1 MLELDEAY
9 AVHFVKQVKPR
20 YALLLNVMRD
30 QLDRFGEIDTTAKLL
45 SHVAAATTGTVVLN
59 REDPRIAALAA
70 KAPAGTTVRYFGL
83 ADDLR
88 HYFPSD
94 DDMATTVSVEGVAGP
109 LPSARTPLSPR
120 SELRGASTGTAELP
134 ADVTLTAV
142 GDHKATFQILRDIR
156 KMVLSKMPRLPLG
169 DILDTSS
176 GRLKQIVV
184 DQVESMETTL
194 AHLLPEMPSNLLAPV
209 CVLVYLFTLDW
220 RMALLSLV
228 SIPVGMAFMM
238 AIMGSYGKDYQGAVE
253 TTQAMNETIVEYIG
267 GIEVI
272 KAFNQGK
279 NSYEKFSSRVRA
291 NAAYYYNWMKKC
303 QFGMALAYAIASP
316 EVELVGI
323 TTCFGNVRVEQS
335 AHNCL
340 AVLDL
345 LGRPEVPVYLG
356 ADRPLQ
362 ATEPYTPPAS
372 TALIHGKN
380 GIGGASVPASPYE
393 PVGATSA
400 DGNAAVDY
408 LIDAARTYGPDLV
421 YVAAGPLSNLA
432 LALERDAA
440 AMMSIGRVVV
450 MGGALTV
457 PGNVSAGAE
466 ANMASDPEAA
476 DAVLRSGR
484 KLTMVGLD
492 VTHRVVLTRRD
503 IAGWTGSGT
512 MAGCAFASMV
522 EHYIGSY
529 EMNAPYLGG
538 CALHDPLAVAVA
550 IDPTLVG
557 ALGCNLR
564 VDLLGE
570 YRGRTICDERRLS
583 DPDKSALVALTVDA
597 PRFLSEFKTRMAR
610 VLG

>member
-1 MLELDEAY
+1 MAI
-9 AVHFVKQVKPR
+9 K
-20 YALLLNVMRD
+20 
-30 QLDRFGEIDTTAKLL
+30 KL
-45 SHVAAATTGTVVLN
+45 
-59 REDPRIAALAA
+59 
-70 KAPAGTTVRYFGL
+70 
-83 ADDLR
+83 
-88 HYFPSD
+88 
-94 DDMATTVSVEGVAGP
+94 
-109 LPSARTPLSPR
+109 
-120 SELRGASTGTAELP
+120 
-134 ADVTLTAV
+134 
-142 GDHKATFQILRDIR
+142 
-156 KMVLSKMPRLPLG
+156 
-169 DILDTSS
+169 ILDLDM
-176 GRLKQIVV
+176 GV
-184 DQVESMETTL
+184 DD
-194 AHLLPEMPSNLLAPV
+194 A
-209 CVLVYLFTLDW
+209 
-220 RMALLSLV
+220 
-228 SIPVGMAFMM
+228 
-238 AIMGSYGKDYQGAVE
+238 
-253 TTQAMNETIVEYIG
+253 
-267 GIEVI
+267 
-272 KAFNQGK
+272 
-279 NSYEKFSSRVRA
+279 
-291 NAAYYYNWMKKC
+291 
-303 QFGMALAYAIASP
+303 MALAYAIASP

-372 TALIHGKN
+372 TTLIHGKN
-380 GIGGASVPASPYE
+380 GIGGASVAASPYE

-408 LIDAARTYGPDLV
+408 LTDAARTYGPDLI
-421 YVAAGPLSNLA
+421 YVATGPLTNLA

-466 ANMASDPEAA
+466 ANIASDPEAA
-476 DAVLRSGR
+476 DARIVEALRAGELRVAELAAEFGAVSGAL
-484 KLTMVGLD
+484 KALD

-529 EMNAPYLGG
+529 EMNAPSLGG

-570 YRGRTICDERRLS
+570 YRGRTICDEHRLS

-597 PRFLSEFKTRMAR
+597 PRFLAEFKARMAR

>member
-1 MLELDEAY
+1 M
-9 AVHFVKQVKPR
+9 
-20 YALLLNVMRD
+20 
-30 QLDRFGEIDTTAKLL
+30 
-45 SHVAAATTGTVVLN
+45 
-59 REDPRIAALAA
+59 
-70 KAPAGTTVRYFGL
+70 
-83 ADDLR
+83 
-88 HYFPSD
+88 
-94 DDMATTVSVEGVAGP
+94 
-109 LPSARTPLSPR
+109 
-120 SELRGASTGTAELP
+120 
-134 ADVTLTAV
+134 
-142 GDHKATFQILRDIR
+142 
-156 KMVLSKMPRLPLG
+156 
-169 DILDTSS
+169 
-176 GRLKQIVV
+176 
-184 DQVESMETTL
+184 
-194 AHLLPEMPSNLLAPV
+194 
-209 CVLVYLFTLDW
+209 
-220 RMALLSLV
+220 
-228 SIPVGMAFMM
+228 
-238 AIMGSYGKDYQGAVE
+238 
-253 TTQAMNETIVEYIG
+253 
-267 GIEVI
+267 
-272 KAFNQGK
+272 
-279 NSYEKFSSRVRA
+279 
-291 NAAYYYNWMKKC
+291 
-303 QFGMALAYAIASP
+303 
-316 EVELVGI
+316 
-323 TTCFGNVRVEQS
+323 
-335 AHNCL
+335 
-340 AVLDL
+340 LDL
-345 LGRPEVPVYLG
+345 LGRPEIPVYLG
-356 ADRPLQ
+356 ADRPIK

-372 TALIHGKN
+372 TTLIHGKN

-408 LIDAARTYGPDLV
+408 LIDAARTYGPDLI
-421 YVAAGPLSNLA
+421 YVATGPLSNLA

-492 VTHRVVLTRRD
+492 VTHRVALTRRD

-570 YRGRTICDERRLS
+570 YRGRTICDEHRLS

-597 PRFLSEFKTRMAR
+597 PRFLSEFKARMAR
-610 VLG
+610 ILG

>member
-1 MLELDEAY
+1 
-9 AVHFVKQVKPR
+9 
-20 YALLLNVMRD
+20 
-30 QLDRFGEIDTTAKLL
+30 
-45 SHVAAATTGTVVLN
+45 
-59 REDPRIAALAA
+59 
-70 KAPAGTTVRYFGL
+70 
-83 ADDLR
+83 
-88 HYFPSD
+88 
-94 DDMATTVSVEGVAGP
+94 MATKK
-109 LPSARTPLSPR
+109 L
-120 SELRGASTGTAELP
+120 
-134 ADVTLTAV
+134 
-142 GDHKATFQILRDIR
+142 
-156 KMVLSKMPRLPLG
+156 
-169 DILDTSS
+169 ILDLDM
-176 GRLKQIVV
+176 GV
-184 DQVESMETTL
+184 DD
-194 AHLLPEMPSNLLAPV
+194 A
-209 CVLVYLFTLDW
+209 
-220 RMALLSLV
+220 
-228 SIPVGMAFMM
+228 
-238 AIMGSYGKDYQGAVE
+238 
-253 TTQAMNETIVEYIG
+253 
-267 GIEVI
+267 
-272 KAFNQGK
+272 
-279 NSYEKFSSRVRA
+279 
-291 NAAYYYNWMKKC
+291 
-303 QFGMALAYAIASP
+303 MALAYAIASP

-335 AHNCL
+335 AHNCWRCSICWV
-340 AVLDL
+340 AP
-345 LGRPEVPVYLG
+345 RFRCTG

-421 YVAAGPLSNLA
+421 YVATGPLSNLA
-432 LALERDAA
+432 LATERDAA

-529 EMNAPYLGG
+529 EMNAPYGWL
-538 CALHDPLAVAVA
+538 CAARSA
-550 IDPTLVG
+550 G
-557 ALGCNLR
+557 RC
-564 VDLLGE
+564 
-570 YRGRTICDERRLS
+570 RGDRPHARRC
-583 DPDKSALVALTVDA
+583 
-597 PRFLSEFKTRMAR
+597 AR
-610 VLG
+610 LQPAC

>member
-1 MLELDEAY
+1 MAI
-9 AVHFVKQVKPR
+9 K
-20 YALLLNVMRD
+20 
-30 QLDRFGEIDTTAKLL
+30 KL
-45 SHVAAATTGTVVLN
+45 
-59 REDPRIAALAA
+59 
-70 KAPAGTTVRYFGL
+70 
-83 ADDLR
+83 
-88 HYFPSD
+88 
-94 DDMATTVSVEGVAGP
+94 
-109 LPSARTPLSPR
+109 
-120 SELRGASTGTAELP
+120 
-134 ADVTLTAV
+134 
-142 GDHKATFQILRDIR
+142 
-156 KMVLSKMPRLPLG
+156 
-169 DILDTSS
+169 ILDLDM
-176 GRLKQIVV
+176 GV
-184 DQVESMETTL
+184 DD
-194 AHLLPEMPSNLLAPV
+194 A
-209 CVLVYLFTLDW
+209 
-220 RMALLSLV
+220 
-228 SIPVGMAFMM
+228 
-238 AIMGSYGKDYQGAVE
+238 
-253 TTQAMNETIVEYIG
+253 
-267 GIEVI
+267 
-272 KAFNQGK
+272 
-279 NSYEKFSSRVRA
+279 
-291 NAAYYYNWMKKC
+291 
-303 QFGMALAYAIASP
+303 MALAYAIASP

-323 TTCFGNVRVEQS
+323 TTCFGNVRVDQS

-362 ATEPYTPPAS
+362 ATEPYTP
-372 TALIHGKN
+372 
-380 GIGGASVPASPYE
+380 
-393 PVGATSA
+393 VGATSA

-421 YVAAGPLSNLA
+421 YVATGPLSNLA

-440 AMMSIGRVVV
+440 AVMSIGRVVV

-570 YRGRTICDERRLS
+570 YRGRTICDEHRLS

>member
-1 MLELDEAY
+1 MAI
-9 AVHFVKQVKPR
+9 K
-20 YALLLNVMRD
+20 
-30 QLDRFGEIDTTAKLL
+30 KL
-45 SHVAAATTGTVVLN
+45 
-59 REDPRIAALAA
+59 
-70 KAPAGTTVRYFGL
+70 
-83 ADDLR
+83 
-88 HYFPSD
+88 
-94 DDMATTVSVEGVAGP
+94 
-109 LPSARTPLSPR
+109 
-120 SELRGASTGTAELP
+120 
-134 ADVTLTAV
+134 
-142 GDHKATFQILRDIR
+142 
-156 KMVLSKMPRLPLG
+156 
-169 DILDTSS
+169 ILDLDM
-176 GRLKQIVV
+176 GV
-184 DQVESMETTL
+184 DD
-194 AHLLPEMPSNLLAPV
+194 A
-209 CVLVYLFTLDW
+209 
-220 RMALLSLV
+220 
-228 SIPVGMAFMM
+228 
-238 AIMGSYGKDYQGAVE
+238 
-253 TTQAMNETIVEYIG
+253 
-267 GIEVI
+267 
-272 KAFNQGK
+272 
-279 NSYEKFSSRVRA
+279 
-291 NAAYYYNWMKKC
+291 
-303 QFGMALAYAIASP
+303 MALAYAIASP

-393 PVGATSA
+393 PWGRTSA

-421 YVAAGPLSNLA
+421 YVATGPLSNLA

-512 MAGCAFASMV
+512 DGGLRIC
-522 EHYIGSY
+522 EHGRALHWLVRD
-529 EMNAPYLGG
+529 ERTLPGG